1 MASEK
6 FPREI
11 LENSDDLG
19 SSSRSLLQVQG
30 SIARI
35 RETLAVGFGYD
46 IGPCLC
52 LCGGIGIGLGLGM
65 AWPWH

>member
-52 LCGGIGIGLGLGM
+52 LCGGIGIGLGM